1 MDFWDRELTDEET
14 VTLLEKVAKE
24 VKRRRLEVPV
34 TMALE
39 LHKPLAGVL
48 GNGSLVF
55 APFLVPLLGFDSVND
70 YTRLLSKRE
79 NFERLMDMI
88 ERPLAQE
95 ETCPPA
101 S

>member
-1 MDFWDRELTDEET
+1 MDFWEKDLTPDEADA
-14 VTLLEKVAKE
+14 LLAKVAKE
-24 VKRRRLEVPV
+24 VKRRRMEVPV

-79 NFERLMDMI
+79 NFERLMEMI
-88 ERPLAQE
+88 ERPLEKE
-95 ETCPPA
+95 EPCPPA